1 MTSTSTPEPT
11 GRLVPVT
18 ADADSAPAHDL
29 VLTRTLP
36 GSLADAWA
44 SVTEPERTA
53 RWFGRWEG
61 VGGVGETIRIQL
73 GFEEGTPWTEA
84 RIVECAAPHRLR
96 ILTSDEAG
104 TWDLAIDLTGGDAR
118 GEQSERSERTELR
131 FVMHRVDPATVGEV
145 GPGWEYYLDQLLASL
160 TGADLP
166 DFGDYFPAQRA
177 YYAEQGE
184 KA

>member
-1 MTSTSTPEPT
+1 MTTTSPPEPT
-11 GRLVPVT
+11 GRLVP
-18 ADADSAPAHDL
+18 APDADDNDNHDGPAYDL

-44 SVTEPERTA
+44 SVTEPDRTA

-61 VGGVGETIRIQL
+61 VGAVGETIRIRL

-84 RIVECAAPHRLR
+84 RIAECAAPHRLR
-96 ILTSDEAG
+96 VVTVDDAG
-104 TWDLAIDLTGGDAR
+104 SWDLAIDLAP
-118 GEQSERSERTELR
+118 SEEVPDRTELR

-145 GPGWEYYLDQLLASL
+145 GPGWEYYLDQLLAVL

-177 YYAEQGE
+177 YYAAQG
-184 KA
+184 AAV